1 MDTVDADAP
10 VTPILGL
17 DAATTARVLATA
29 GRAPSLHNAQPWRF
43 RTGADHVELR
53 ADPARRLPVADPT
66 DRELR
71 IGCGAALYSLRLA
84 LAGAGI
90 RPLVTRLPDPSD
102 PQLLAVVRRGA
113 AMPPTPEQRRLLEA
127 VPRRHTNR
135 RPFSDVPVPAP
146 ARTALTRAAY
156 EEGAWLQLVT
166 DPDDLAVLGRLA
178 REAHARQSAG
188 PAFVA
193 EMAAWTG
200 RHGGHDDG
208 VPASAGGPLPA
219 PNHPWVT
226 RDFGGPAHPQPAPA
240 AFESAPLIAVLTSH
254 LDGPRDDLRAGEA
267 LARVL
272 LTATAEGLSASPVS
286 QLVEVPDVRERVR
299 RSLARDRPPQVVLR
313 LGHGVPVPATPRR
326 PAADLVDPG

>member
-1 MDTVDADAP
+1 MDTVGADAP

-102 PQLLAVVRRGA
+102 PELLAVVRRGA

-127 VPRRHTNR
+127 
-135 RPFSDVPVPAP
+135 
-146 ARTALTRAAY
+146 
-156 EEGAWLQLVT
+156 
-166 DPDDLAVLGRLA
+166 
-178 REAHARQSAG
+178 
-188 PAFVA
+188 
-193 EMAAWTG
+193 
-200 RHGGHDDG
+200 
-208 VPASAGGPLPA
+208 
-219 PNHPWVT
+219 
-226 RDFGGPAHPQPAPA
+226 
-240 AFESAPLIAVLTSH
+240 
-254 LDGPRDDLRAGEA
+254 
-267 LARVL
+267 
-272 LTATAEGLSASPVS
+272 
-286 QLVEVPDVRERVR
+286 
-299 RSLARDRPPQVVLR
+299 
-313 LGHGVPVPATPRR
+313 
-326 PAADLVDPG
+326 